1 MNEIAILRNCRRC
14 GEWRSI
20 EKFYPLGKLCK
31 ECVRKPD
38 FRTNG
43 HSRIRSGNH
52 RIAGPRRMV
61 LTDKGRAQLA
71 EWRAEEAPAV
81 A

>member
-1 MNEIAILRNCRRC
+1 MAQEIAVLRRCRRC
-14 GEWRSI
+14 GDWRSI
-20 EKFYPLGKLCK
+20 EAFDELGKLCK
-31 ECVRKPD
+31 ECVGSPVY
-38 FRTNG
+38 RTTEL
-43 HSRIRSGNH
+43 
-52 RIAGPRRMV
+52 IAGSRRMA